1 MRLVK
6 SLERGLGTLCALV
19 SVVKPLFFQLFRSGL
34 GVLLEHDE
42 SLGMKQW
49 SEGHSCGLAKVSL
62 VGWVGP
68 KVALT
73 GWLFILVQK
82 CSKVNLA
89 GWEQLQ
95 IRPRCCP
102 KVNLTFWLLGEVALF
117 EHSNA
122 WEHSWG

>member
-1 MRLVK
+1 MGIVK
-6 SLERGLGTLCALV
+6 SLERGLGALYAFGF
-19 SVVKPLFFQLFRSGL
+19 VVKPLASQLFRSGL
-34 GVLLEHDE
+34 GVLLEHGE

-102 KVNLTFWLLGEVALF
+102 KVTVMG
-117 EHSNA
+117 
-122 WEHSWG
+122 